1 MISRR
6 RTIAFV
12 LAFLVFVNLVG
23 TASLVEQGGVEVT
36 TSPSSGFEVSA
47 TDLLVLN
54 ETWADLDFDDD
65 DLVFHV
71 YNHSTAYPIADA
83 NVSLYNTTDMT
94 LYQSKATGGLGEA
107 RFEDIPVGNY
117 TWNVT
122 LENAQGDYDPTAYE
136 TGVFHSDGPEAITNV
151 EIGNLDWDNDD
162 DDLNATILAKN
173 GDPAEGL
180 NFTVYDRDAST
191 VYNETTV
198 DADGVVYLEDIP
210 EGNYTWYLTVAS
222 GDYDGYVLNQ
232 ENFTADGTTI
242 MVEQHVGPVAGDPD
256 YYDLD
261 IFIYYENTLDPI
273 AGALVNVT
281 YKNGTVIDARVTGTN
296 GTLVFKDLPVA
307 FINWTVTLS
316 GEHLGP
322 SPYSY
327 NLTQVSTDIRSPNLV
342 SPGDQE
348 FLVGTPNMTLTWQLE
363 DEYPLNISLYVDG
376 SLEDNET
383 WNSTSYEYT
392 FNMTGYELGMYD
404 VTIEALDQNQNLAS
418 DSISVIVYENVTP
431 VVEGPDETIEFYYT
445 QTGYSIT
452 WNVTD
457 EHMDSY
463 RILRNGTVVKSG
475 TLNPDQ
481 PRVTVS
487 LDGLGIGLYEYSLI
501 ANDTSG
507 NTGMDNVT
515 VNVKRDDIA
524 PLVVYAPPEIHYF
537 RGRQNLV
544 RNWTVTDE
552 FKSNYS
558 IKVDGFIAESG
569 AWDSETIEFDFG
581 GLSDG
586 VHWVVLIV
594 EDLGGNTVQ
603 SSVKVVVSP
612 PLVETYL
619 LGAGVIGGIAL
630 VAAVIVWYVRYR

>member
-23 TASLVEQGGVEVT
+23 TASLLERGGVEPT
-36 TSPSSGFEVSA
+36 ISPSSGFEVSA

-54 ETWADLDFDDD
+54 ETWDDMDFDDD

-71 YNHSTAYPIADA
+71 YNHSTAFPIADA

-94 LYQSKATGGLGEA
+94 LYQSKATDGLGEA
-107 RFEDIPVGNY
+107 RFEDIPIGDY

-162 DDLNATILAKN
+162 DDLNATIHAKN

-180 NFTVYDRDAST
+180 NFTVYNRDAST

-198 DADGVVYLEDIP
+198 DADGVVYIEDIP
-210 EGNYTWYLTVAS
+210 EANYTWYLTVAS

-242 MVEQHVGPVAGDPD
+242 MINQHIGPVAGNPD

-261 IFIYYENTLDPI
+261 IFIYYENTLTPI
-273 AGALVNVT
+273 EGALVNVT
-281 YKNGTVIDARVTGTN
+281 YKNGTVIEARLTGAN
-296 GTLVFKDLPVA
+296 GTLVFEDLPVA
-307 FINWTVTLS
+307 FINWTITLS
-316 GEHLGP
+316 GEHLGL

-327 NLTQVSTDIRSPNLV
+327 NLTQVSADIRTPELN

-348 FLVGTPNMTLTWQLE
+348 FLVGTPNMTLTWHLE

-383 WNSTSYEYT
+383 WNSSSYDYT
-392 FNMTGYELGMYD
+392 FNMTGYELGTYD

-418 DSISVIVYENVTP
+418 DSVSVLVYENISP
-431 VVEGPDETIEFYYT
+431 VVEGPNETIEFYYT
-445 QTGYSIT
+445 ETGYSIT
-452 WNVTD
+452 WDVTD
-457 EHMDSY
+457 EHMDGY
-463 RILRNGTVVKSG
+463 RILRNGTTVKSG
-475 TLNPDQ
+475 TLNPDR
-481 PRVTVS
+481 PRVTIP

-524 PLVVYAPPEIHYF
+524 PTVVYAPPEIHYF
-537 RGRQNLV
+537 RGKLNLV
-544 RNWTVTDE
+544 RNWTVTDN

-558 IKVDGFIAESG
+558 IEVNGFITESG
-569 AWDSETIEFDFG
+569 AWESETIEFDFG

-594 EDLGGNTVQ
+594 EDLGGNTVR

-619 LGAGVIGGIAL
+619 LGAGVIGGITL
-630 VAAVIVWYVRYR
+630 IAAVIIWYVRYR

>member
-54 ETWADLDFDDD
+54 ETWTDLDFDDD

-122 LENAQGDYDPTAYE
+122 LENAQGDYDPTAYQ

-261 IFIYYENTLDPI
+261 IFIGYENTLDPI

-281 YKNGTVIDARVTGTN
+281 YKNGTVIDTRVTGTN

-316 GEHLGP
+316 GEHLGL

-327 NLTQVSTDIRSPNLV
+327 NLTQVSADIRSPNLV
-342 SPGDQE
+342 SPGNQE

-383 WNSTSYEYT
+383 WNSSSYEYT

-418 DSISVIVYENVTP
+418 DSISVLVYENVTP

-515 VNVKRDDIA
+515 VKVKRDDIV

-619 LGAGVIGGIAL
+619 LGAGVIGGIVL

>member
-23 TASLVEQGGVEVT
+23 TVSLLERGGVEPT
-36 TSPSSGFEVSA
+36 ISPPSGFEVSA

-54 ETWADLDFDDD
+54 ETWDDMDFDDD

-71 YNHSTAYPIADA
+71 YNHSTAFPIADA

-94 LYQSKATGGLGEA
+94 LYQSKATDGLGEA
-107 RFEDIPVGNY
+107 RFEDIPIGDY

-122 LENAQGDYDPTAYE
+122 LENAQGDYDSTAYE

-162 DDLNATILAKN
+162 DDLNATIHAKN
-173 GDPAEGL
+173 GDPAEDL
-180 NFTVYDRDAST
+180 NFTVYNRDAST

-198 DADGVVYLEDIP
+198 DADGVVYIDDIP
-210 EGNYTWYLTVAS
+210 EANYTWYLTVAS

-242 MVEQHVGPVAGDPD
+242 MINQHIGPVAGNPD

-261 IFIYYENTLDPI
+261 IFICYENTLTPI
-273 AGALVNVT
+273 EGALVNVT
-281 YKNGTVIDARVTGTN
+281 YKNGTVIDARLTEAN
-296 GTLVFKDLPVA
+296 GTLVFEDLPVA
-307 FINWTVTLS
+307 FINWTITLS
-316 GEHLGP
+316 GEHLGL

-327 NLTQVSTDIRSPNLV
+327 NLTQVSADIRTPELN

-348 FLVGTPNMTLTWQLE
+348 FLIGTPNMTLTWHLE

-383 WNSTSYEYT
+383 WNSTSYDYT
-392 FNMTGYELGMYD
+392 FNMTGYELGTYD
-404 VTIEALDQNQNLAS
+404 ITIEALDQNQNLAS
-418 DSISVIVYENVTP
+418 DSVSVLVYENITP
-431 VVEGPDETIEFYYT
+431 VVEGPNETIEFYYT
-445 QTGYSIT
+445 ETGYSIT
-452 WNVTD
+452 WDVTD
-457 EHMDSY
+457 EHMDGY
-463 RILRNGTVVKSG
+463 RILRNGTAVKSG
-475 TLNPDQ
+475 TLNPDSPQ
-481 PRVTVS
+481 VTIS
-487 LDGLGIGLYEYSLI
+487 LDSLGIGLYEYSLI

-524 PLVVYAPPEIHYF
+524 PTVVYAPPEIHYF
-537 RGRQNLV
+537 RGRLNLV
-544 RNWTVTDE
+544 RNWTVTDD

-558 IKVDGFIAESG
+558 IEVDGFIVESE
-569 AWDSETIEFDFG
+569 AWESETIDFDFG

-594 EDLGGNTVQ
+594 EDLGGNTVR

-619 LGAGVIGGIAL
+619 LGAGVIGGITL
-630 VAAVIVWYVRYR
+630 IAAVIIWYVRYR

>member
-23 TASLVEQGGVEVT
+23 TVSLLERGGVEPT
-36 TSPSSGFEVSA
+36 ISPPSGFEVSA

-54 ETWADLDFDDD
+54 ETWDDMDFDDD

-71 YNHSTAYPIADA
+71 YNHSTAFPIADA

-94 LYQSKATGGLGEA
+94 LYQPKATDGLGEA
-107 RFEDIPVGNY
+107 RFEDIPIGDY

-122 LENAQGDYDPTAYE
+122 LENAQGDYDSTAYE

-162 DDLNATILAKN
+162 DDLNATIHAKN
-173 GDPAEGL
+173 GDPAEDL
-180 NFTVYDRDAST
+180 NFTVYNRDAST

-198 DADGVVYLEDIP
+198 DADGVVYIDDIP
-210 EGNYTWYLTVAS
+210 EANYTWYLTVAS

-242 MVEQHVGPVAGDPD
+242 MINQHIGPVAGNPD

-261 IFIYYENTLDPI
+261 IFICYENTLTPI
-273 AGALVNVT
+273 EGALVNVT
-281 YKNGTVIDARVTGTN
+281 YKNGTVIDARLTEAN
-296 GTLVFKDLPVA
+296 GTLVFEDLPVA
-307 FINWTVTLS
+307 FINWTITLS
-316 GEHLGP
+316 GEHLGL

-327 NLTQVSTDIRSPNLV
+327 NLTQVSADIRTPELN

-348 FLVGTPNMTLTWQLE
+348 FLIGTPNMTLTWHLE

-383 WNSTSYEYT
+383 WNSTSYDYT
-392 FNMTGYELGMYD
+392 FNMTGYELGTYD
-404 VTIEALDQNQNLAS
+404 ITIEALDQNQNLAS
-418 DSISVIVYENVTP
+418 DSVSVLVYENITP
-431 VVEGPDETIEFYYT
+431 VVEGPNETIEFYYT
-445 QTGYSIT
+445 ETGYSIT
-452 WNVTD
+452 WDVTD
-457 EHMDSY
+457 EHMDGY
-463 RILRNGTVVKSG
+463 RILRNGTAVKSG
-475 TLNPDQ
+475 TLNPDSPQ
-481 PRVTVS
+481 VTIS
-487 LDGLGIGLYEYSLI
+487 LDSLGIGLYEYSLI

-524 PLVVYAPPEIHYF
+524 PTVVYAPPEIHYF
-537 RGRQNLV
+537 RGRLNLV
-544 RNWTVTDE
+544 RNWTVTDD

-558 IKVDGFIAESG
+558 IEVDGFIVESE
-569 AWDSETIEFDFG
+569 AWESETIDFDFG

-594 EDLGGNTVQ
+594 EDLGGNTVR

-619 LGAGVIGGIAL
+619 LGAGVIGGITL
-630 VAAVIVWYVRYR
+630 IAAVIIWYVRYR